1 MPDIAKLLKVE
12 IARLAR
18 KHTRAECAALR
29 QMVTKHR
36 ADIAG
41 LKREVADL
49 QRRLRLQ
56 DGVDRSPVTTT
67 DGAAADVG
75 PRTRYSAKSLAA
87 QRRRLKLSAEDLG
100 LLLGVSGQT
109 IYLWEADRTRPRP
122 RHLPGIIALRSLS
135 RSAAVELVAQRR

>member
-1 MPDIAKLLKVE
+1 MPDIAKLLKLE

-29 QMVTKHR
+29 QAVSKHR

-41 LKREVADL
+41 LKREVAEL
-49 QRRLRLQ
+49 QRRLRSPGEAERRPAPTP
-56 DGVDRSPVTTT
+56 DGIAPD
-67 DGAAADVG
+67 G